1 MNYFLLQAAP
11 AQGSGGGG
19 FQFLILMGGM
29 FLIMYFFMIRP
40 QVKRAKEAR
49 KFQENLKPGDKVMTV
64 GGIHG
69 EVVEIAELTLVI
81 KIDQGRMRV
90 EKSGISHDRR
100 VVDPSADKKA

>member
-1 MNYFLLQAAP
+1 MKYFLLQAAGTGS
-11 AQGSGGGG
+11 GSGGGG

-49 KFQENLKPGDKVMTV
+49 KFQENLKTGDKVMTI

-69 EVVEIAELTLVI
+69 EIVEVGELNVV
-81 KIDQGRMRV
+81 
-90 EKSGISHDRR
+90 
-100 VVDPSADKKA
+100 